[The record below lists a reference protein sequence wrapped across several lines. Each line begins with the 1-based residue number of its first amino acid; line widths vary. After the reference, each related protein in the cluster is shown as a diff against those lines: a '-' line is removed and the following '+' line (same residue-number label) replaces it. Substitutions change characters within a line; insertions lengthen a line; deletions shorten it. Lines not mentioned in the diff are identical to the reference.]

1 MQPTE
6 GYSIPRRALDIED
19 YIDVLRRH
27 KGWIFGPFLFC
38 LVVSVVGAYLWPD
51 TYVSEGIIKVEQQQ
65 LPTSLVQ
72 GVMTQD
78 ILDQINSMKEQI
90 ESRAILT
97 NIVTTYNLYPKE
109 RSRQPLEDVLD
120 GMRKDIKVDPLGVT
134 TQGHTVPAFMVSFSY
149 PDRHQ
154 AMKVVQDLIA
164 RFIDESYRE
173 NSSRATQL
181 TQFLHDQTENA
192 EKDLEAVETQL
203 AAYKAQNNGTLP
215 EQQTENYQKLQ
226 LLEQN
231 RGNLNAQISR
241 LQTEKMMLEGNLNI
255 YKSNT
260 EELAKIKPV
269 EAQQQQQQQKSIKL
283 QQAESQVDGAD
294 RQLRELRQ
302 RYTESYPA
310 VKAAEAQLADAKAS
324 RDKIAQEEA
333 DAKADAKKDAS
344 TGKAPPNPAVLK
356 DDLQRQAEI
365 QHYQMQI
372 NADDVQIQD
381 LNSQMK
387 RLDQQAG
394 KMQALLNGVP
404 QSEKEYEDLVRE
416 RDLKKEKYEEM
427 TKDLAKGQVTQDME
441 NRQEGENLQLLDPAS
456 DPETPA
462 YPIRAEW
469 IAIGAGVGLMLGIVI
484 AGAREMKD
492 ASLKNLKDVRAYT
505 QMAILGSIPLLENDF
520 VVRRRRRLAWLG
532 LDHRVSGGG
541 GADVGFDRLLC
552 FHDQGAVARR
562 N

>member
-241 LQTEKMMLEGNLNI
+241 LQTEKMML
-255 YKSNT
+255 
-260 EELAKIKPV
+260 
-269 EAQQQQQQQKSIKL
+269 
-283 QQAESQVDGAD
+283 
-294 RQLRELRQ
+294 
-302 RYTESYPA
+302 
-310 VKAAEAQLADAKAS
+310 
-324 RDKIAQEEA
+324 
-333 DAKADAKKDAS
+333 
-344 TGKAPPNPAVLK
+344 
-356 DDLQRQAEI
+356 
-365 QHYQMQI
+365 
-372 NADDVQIQD
+372 
-381 LNSQMK
+381 
-387 RLDQQAG
+387 
-394 KMQALLNGVP
+394 
-404 QSEKEYEDLVRE
+404 
-416 RDLKKEKYEEM
+416 
-427 TKDLAKGQVTQDME
+427 
-441 NRQEGENLQLLDPAS
+441 
-456 DPETPA
+456 
-462 YPIRAEW
+462 
-469 IAIGAGVGLMLGIVI
+469 
-484 AGAREMKD
+484 
-492 ASLKNLKDVRAYT
+492 
-505 QMAILGSIPLLENDF
+505 
-520 VVRRRRRLAWLG
+520 
-532 LDHRVSGGG
+532 
-541 GADVGFDRLLC
+541 
-552 FHDQGAVARR
+552 
-562 N
+562 